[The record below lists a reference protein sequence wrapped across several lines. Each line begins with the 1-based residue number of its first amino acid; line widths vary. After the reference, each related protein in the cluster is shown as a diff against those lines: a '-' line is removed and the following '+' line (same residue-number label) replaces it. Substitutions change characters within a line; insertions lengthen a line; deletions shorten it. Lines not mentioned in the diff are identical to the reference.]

1 MLTRKDYELIADMI
15 ATTRMGVNSW
25 TNGQDALDDLVTNLG
40 FALALD
46 NPRFDRD
53 KFSEA
58 CR

>member
-1 MLTRKDYELIADMI
+1 MTRKDYQLIADMI
-15 ATTRMGVNSW
+15 VATRDGVNSW
-25 TNGQDALDDLVTNLG
+25 TNGNDALDDLVTNLG

-53 KFSEA
+53 RFSEA